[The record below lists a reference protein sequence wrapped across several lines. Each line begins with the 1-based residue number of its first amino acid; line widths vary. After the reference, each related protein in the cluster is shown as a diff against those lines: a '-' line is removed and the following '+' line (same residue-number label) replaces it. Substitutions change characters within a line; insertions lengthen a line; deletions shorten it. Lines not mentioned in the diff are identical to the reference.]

1 MHLIQTKLL
10 AKCSTGLK
18 DLYLWQINECTILFV
33 EIGAEEVQ
41 LVEARVEDEKQQDI
55 GYNTDSSGATEGP
68 EEGFDNDIDNVSII
82 LYWSLF

>member
-1 MHLIQTKLL
+1 M
-10 AKCSTGLK
+10 
-18 DLYLWQINECTILFV
+18 
-33 EIGAEEVQ
+33 
-41 LVEARVEDEKQQDI
+41 EARVEDEKQQDI